1 MIIEKKLF
9 EFFLT
14 FSLDIHTVIVIQEFK
29 IVTATDQPFLGI
41 PLLNRSRPNPGKEKK
56 INLSFYF
63 HTSLWCLCGFMKVL
77 NAFMRPFEA
86 PQRSVKIKI

>member
-14 FSLDIHTVIVIQEFK
+14 FSLDIIHTVIVIQEFK

-63 HTSLWCLCGFMKVL
+63 HTSLCGAFVVL
-77 NAFMRPFEA
+77 
-86 PQRSVKIKI
+86 